1 MKSKLK
7 YGFYILVG
15 IACLY
20 VFLMISSLDPTVRE
34 GVTPGP
40 TDTATP
46 NQIDNQMKNRI
57 KETELD
63 NKLYNMD
70 KLDNTTYTTETY
82 TSIVWAIL
90 ATMLLFLIFTE
101 L

>member
-20 VFLMISSLDPTVRE
+20 VFLMVSTLDPTVRE
-34 GVTPGP
+34 GVEN
-40 TDTATP
+40 ATKE
-46 NQIDNQMKNRI
+46 QIDKQINNI
-57 KETELD
+57 TKETELT
-63 NKLYNMD
+63 NKIGTMD

-82 TSIVWAIL
+82 TSIVWATLI
-90 ATMLLFLIFTE
+90 TMLLFLIFTE

>member
-15 IACLY
+15 IVCLY
-20 VFLMISSLDPTVRE
+20 VFLMVSSLDPTVRE
-34 GVTPGP
+34 GVTLA
-40 TDTATP
+40 DIATNDQI
-46 NQIDNQMKNRI
+46 NQQIENMS

>member
-15 IACLY
+15 IVCLY
-20 VFLMISSLDPTVRE
+20 VFLMVSSLDPTVRE
-34 GVTPGP
+34 GATAS
-40 TDTATP
+40 DTASP
-46 NQIDNQMKNRI
+46 AVINKQFDNIN
-57 KETELD
+57 KETELS
-63 NKLYNMD
+63 NKMYNMD
-70 KLDNTTYTTETY
+70 KLDNTTYTTEAY

>member
-7 YGFYILVG
+7 YGFYMLVG

-20 VFLMISSLDPTVRE
+20 VFLMVSTLDPTVRE
-34 GVTPGP
+34 GLSA
-40 TDTATP
+40 TDPATKD
-46 NQIDNQMKNRI
+46 QIDNQFDNI
-57 KETELD
+57 NKETELS
-63 NKLYNMD
+63 NKLVSMD
-70 KLDNTTYTTETY
+70 KLDNTTYTTEAY

>member
-34 GVTPGP
+34 GA
-40 TDTATP
+40 TANDPATK
-46 NQIDNQMKNRI
+46 NQIDKQIENMS

>member
-15 IACLY
+15 IVCLY
-20 VFLMISSLDPTVRE
+20 VFLMVSSLDPTVRE
-34 GVTPGP
+34 GLATSG
-40 TDTATP
+40 DTATP
-46 NQIDNQMKNRI
+46 DMINQQFNNINR
-57 KETELD
+57 EFEQS

-70 KLDNTTYTTETY
+70 KLDNTTYTTEAY

>member
-34 GVTPGP
+34 GATAGP
-40 TDTATP
+40 SDTATK
-46 NQIDNQMKNRI
+46 NQIDKQIENMS

>member
-1 MKSKLK
+1 M
-7 YGFYILVG
+7 LVG

-20 VFLMISSLDPTVRE
+20 VFLMVSTLDPTMRE
-34 GVTPGP
+34 GLSAI
-40 TDTATP
+40 DKATIE
-46 NQIDNQMKNRI
+46 QIDKQFANIN
-57 KETELD
+57 KETELS
-63 NKLYNMD
+63 NKIVNMD
-70 KLDNTTYTTETY
+70 KLDNTTYTTEAY

>member
-15 IACLY
+15 IVCLY
-20 VFLMISSLDPTVRE
+20 VFLMVSSLDPTVRE
-34 GVTPGP
+34 GATAG
-40 TDTATP
+40 DTASADVI
-46 NQIDNQMKNRI
+46 NKQIDNIN
-57 KETELD
+57 KETELS
-63 NKLYNMD
+63 NKMYNMD
-70 KLDNTTYTTETY
+70 KLDNTIYTTEAY

>member
-1 MKSKLK
+1 M
-7 YGFYILVG
+7 LVG

-20 VFLMISSLDPTVRE
+20 VFLMVSTLDPTVRE
-34 GVTPGP
+34 G
-40 TDTATP
+40 ATSAIDVASQE
-46 NQIDNQMKNRI
+46 QIDNQFDNI
-57 KETELD
+57 NKETELS
-63 NKLYNMD
+63 NKLVSMD
-70 KLDNTTYTTETY
+70 KLDNTTYTTEAY

>member
-20 VFLMISSLDPTVRE
+20 VFLMVSSLDPTVRE
-34 GVTPGP
+34 GALSIDP
-40 TDTATP
+40 ATP
-46 NQIDNQMKNRI
+46 NQIDKQIENMS

>member
-15 IACLY
+15 IVCLY
-20 VFLMISSLDPTVRE
+20 VFLMVSSLDPTVRE
-34 GVTPGP
+34 GVTSAADPASP
-40 TDTATP
+40 DQIE
-46 NQIDNQMKNRI
+46 NQFDNI
-57 KETELD
+57 SKETELD